1 MFGVEFG
8 RLLRFARNDGC
19 FRLKQEPF
27 WSGVMSVSPLEFQR
41 ARKLLESF
49 CERRSASYGSNAQ
62 LSCQQEGDSLL
73 LAEVI
78 RLDKPSGVEHFR
90 PLVKLDYRNN
100 RWFLFWSREG
110 GGWQP
115 WPHLSEATSVKTVI
129 DELER
134 APLHVHW

>member
-8 RLLRFARNDGC
+8 RLLRFARNDGY
-19 FRLKQEPF
+19 FRFKQVPIG
-27 WSGVMSVSPLEFQR
+27 SGVMVVSLLEIKR

-49 CERRSASYGSNAQ
+49 CERRSASSGSNAQ

-73 LAEVI
+73 IAEVT
-78 RLDKPSGVEHFR
+78 RPDKPSGVEHFR
-90 PLVKLDYRNN
+90 PLVKLDYRNS

-115 WPHLSEATSVKTVI
+115 WPHLSEATSVQTVI